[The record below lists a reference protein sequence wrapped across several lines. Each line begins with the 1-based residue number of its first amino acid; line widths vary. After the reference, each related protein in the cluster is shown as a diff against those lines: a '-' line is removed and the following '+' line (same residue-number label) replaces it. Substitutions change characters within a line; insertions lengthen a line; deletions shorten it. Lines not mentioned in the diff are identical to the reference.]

1 MEAHGGRIR
10 AESAGIGQGAR
21 FTFTI
26 PVAEEAGGGGT
37 EAIET
42 HTRATRTGREATRIL
57 VVDDDPQAL
66 RHVRDVLAAEGYE
79 PIGTGDPGEV
89 PELLSAKRPALVLLD
104 LMLPGTDGIALMESL
119 PELAAL
125 PVIFISAYGRDDT
138 VARALESG
146 AADYIVKPFSP
157 TELVA
162 RVRAALRVRAE
173 PELFVLGD
181 LAIDHGRRR
190 VSVAGREIP
199 LTAMEFELLRL
210 LSANAGYPVTY
221 ETVLRQVW
229 AGRDSGDAGAVRAF
243 VKNLRRKLGDDAADP
258 AWVFTERGVGYRMP
272 RPDGS

>member
-1 MEAHGGRIR
+1 M
-10 AESAGIGQGAR
+10 
-21 FTFTI
+21 
-26 PVAEEAGGGGT
+26 
-37 EAIET
+37 
-42 HTRATRTGREATRIL
+42 
-57 VVDDDPQAL
+57 
-66 RHVRDVLAAEGYE
+66 
-79 PIGTGDPGEV
+79 
-89 PELLSAKRPALVLLD
+89 LLD

-272 RPDGS
+272 RADGM